1 MKKLL
6 ALLFILAGLT
16 MNAQQNKGVWDN
28 WQKTS
33 CYSKI
38 SFRLKYE
45 GKNGEQYKWK
55 VQFRNDFPEL
65 ISFNYHITD
74 KLGEYN
80 LTTHRKALEA
90 GRTSPEIEL
99 FTQEEDI
106 YLLVDKVSLSPY
118 PQDFIDCDHK

>member
-1 MKKLL
+1 MKKIL

-16 MNAQQNKGVWDN
+16 MSAQDKGEWEA
-28 WQKTS
+28 WQRTS

-45 GKNGEQYKWK
+45 GMNGEQHKWK
-55 VQFRNDFPEL
+55 VQFKNDYPEL
-65 ISFNYHITD
+65 ISFNYNITD

-80 LTTHRKALEA
+80 ITTHRKSLE
-90 GRTSPEIEL
+90 GKQTSPEIEL

-118 PQDFIDCDHK
+118 PENFIDCDQK

>member
-1 MKKLL
+1 MKKII
-6 ALLFILAGLT
+6 ALLLLLAGLT

-45 GKNGEQYKWK
+45 GKNGEQHKWK

-65 ISFNYHITD
+65 ISFNYHLTD

-90 GRTSPEIEL
+90 GRTSTEIEL
-99 FTQEEDI
+99 FTLEEDI